1 MRLRLL
7 LASLLS
13 LGLLL
18 ALPLAAQPSAPA
30 SPKLQA
36 VPSPD
41 LSRLTPE
48 RARELREQRASFDKS
63 KDVLIG
69 DPLAETYA
77 LLGAAYARNGLFDA
91 ADVALADATVLAPRN
106 GGWVYLRGLL
116 AAMRDQH
123 AQALKLFEGAHTLSP
138 DYLPIAVTL
147 ATALMDARDL
157 EGAKRVLE
165 PWAQRKQAVPLTLLG
180 DIAMQ
185 QKRPADAVASYRRAL
200 EFQPEANRLNGLL
213 ADALAANGDAK
224 GAAAERAKAGDRM
237 PGLNDPIGRHM
248 FGDRGAAGDAGK
260 PAASPRDQAIDN
272 ALAQMEVG
280 KYTEAR
286 RTLDAALQASRNDSM
301 LLALYGRVET
311 AAGNLDAA
319 ASRLRS
325 ALAADP
331 KNSMALT
338 SEALI
343 AQIRNDDAGAERLYR
358 QAIEIEP
365 RLVSARLGLG
375 TLQQRNK
382 RYDDARVQYKA
393 VLGVD
398 ALNAEAWAR
407 LVAVDAISGRC
418 AETLKTLNDA
428 LRGSPDSPFL
438 LQLFVRNVST
448 CAAASADEKRMAL
461 DYAKKIYQANSAP
474 VLAEAYALALAA
486 NGKWDEAVAT
496 EQGAM
501 FIVLRDGGE
510 KALVPYREILDQLRA
525 HKLPTLPWSAS
536 SPLFNPQRPQVAP
549 PAK

>member
-1 MRLRLL
+1 MRDRLL
-7 LASLLS
+7 LAPLLS
-13 LGLLL
+13 IGLLL
-18 ALPLAAQPSAPA
+18 AMPLAAQPSAPA
-30 SPKLQA
+30 TPKLQA

-41 LSRLTPE
+41 LSRLP
-48 RARELREQRASFDKS
+48 AAAAAELRAQRASFDKS

-77 LLGAAYARNGLFDA
+77 LLGATYARNGLFDA
-91 ADVALADATVLAPRN
+91 ADVALTDATALAPQN

-116 AAMRDQH
+116 AAMRKQH
-123 AQALKLFEGAHTLSP
+123 EQAIKLFEDAHRLSP

-147 ATALMDARDL
+147 ATARIDARDL
-157 EGAKRVLE
+157 DGARRVLE
-165 PWAQRKQAVPLTLLG
+165 PWTLRKQAVPLTLLG

-185 QKRPADAVASYRRAL
+185 QKRPADAVAAYRRAL

-237 PGLNDPIGRHM
+237 PGLSDPIGRHM
-248 FGDRGAAGDAGK
+248 FAEREAGAPAK
-260 PAASPRDQAIDN
+260 PAASPRDQAIDS
-272 ALAQMEVG
+272 ALAQMEAG
-280 KYTEAR
+280 KFAEAR
-286 RTLDAALQASRNDSM
+286 RTLDGALQASKNDSM
-301 LLALYGRVET
+301 LLALYGRIET

-319 ASRLRS
+319 DSRLRS

-331 KNSMALT
+331 KNSMALIGQ
-338 SEALI
+338 ALI
-343 AQIRNDDAGAERLYR
+343 AQMRNDDAASERLYR
-358 QAIEIEP
+358 QAIDAEP
-365 RLVSARLGLG
+365 KLVDARLGLG
-375 TLQQRNK
+375 VLQQRNK
-382 RYDDARVQYKA
+382 RHDDARAQYKA
-393 VLGVD
+393 ALAVD
-398 ALNAEAWAR
+398 AHNAEAWTR
-407 LVAVDAISGRC
+407 LVAVDAVSGRC
-418 AETLKTLNDA
+418 ADTLKILNDA
-428 LRGSPDSPFL
+428 LRSTPDSPFL

-448 CAAASADEKRMAL
+448 CANADADEKRMAL
-461 DYAKKIYQANSAP
+461 DYAHKIYQANSAP

-536 SPLFNPQRPQVAP
+536 SPLFNPQRPRVVP